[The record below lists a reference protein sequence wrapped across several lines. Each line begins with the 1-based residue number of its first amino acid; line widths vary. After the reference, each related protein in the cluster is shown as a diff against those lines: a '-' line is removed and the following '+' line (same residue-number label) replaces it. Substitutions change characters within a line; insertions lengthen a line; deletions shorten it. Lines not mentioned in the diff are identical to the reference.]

1 MTEITTDPP
10 AEAIDLH
17 PSEVL
22 MALIVTL
29 LAPMFLGVSAGD
41 ISLARLAALETVSA
55 YQARN
60 QADLIAIAQ
69 IIAYGLAAL
78 GSLSLSMDD
87 NISIPMALR
96 LRGNA
101 NALDRSAEHNRRALA
116 QTRPDAPAPQQP
128 SPADARYEAET
139 LANLEETK
147 RCVAAAQARLH
158 PPAPV
163 PAPAPTPAPV
173 LTLQDKQIQAAWA
186 SAMTDVAGEFTASIA
201 HLPPAERKEA
211 SRRAALLSGCAN
223 ELLSGNVPPRPKSGA
238 LDPFIRPNTPCP
250 NTP

>member
-1 MTEITTDPP
+1 MTEITTDQTT
-10 AEAIDLH
+10 ENIDLH
-17 PSEVL
+17 PAEAL

-29 LAPMFLGVSAGD
+29 LAPMFLGVTAGD
-41 ISLARLAALETVSA
+41 FSLARLAALETVSA

-87 NISIPMALR
+87 NTSLSMALR
-96 LRGNA
+96 LRSNA

-116 QTRPDAPAPQQP
+116 QTRPEAPALQQP
-128 SPADARYEAET
+128 SAADARYEAEV

-147 RCVAAAQARLH
+147 RCVAEAQARLH

-163 PAPAPTPAPV
+163 PAPAPTPPPV

-186 SAMTDVAGEFTASIA
+186 SAMTDVAGEFTASLA

-211 SRRAALLSGCAN
+211 SRRAALLSGCAS
-223 ELLSGNVPPRPKSGA
+223 ELLSGNVPPRPTPGA
-238 LDPFIRPNTPCP
+238 LGPFIRPNTPGP

>member
-1 MTEITTDPP
+1 MTEITTDQP
-10 AEAIDLH
+10 AELTDLH
-17 PSEVL
+17 PSEIL

-29 LAPMFLGVSAGD
+29 LAPMFLGVTAGD
-41 ISLARLAALETVSA
+41 ISLARLAALETVNA

-69 IIAYGLAAL
+69 IVAYGLAAL

-87 NISIPMALR
+87 NISLSMTLR
-96 LRGNA
+96 LRANA

-116 QTRPDAPAPQQP
+116 QTRPDAPAAQQP
-128 SPADARYEAET
+128 CPADAQYEAET
-139 LANLEETK
+139 LANLETTK
-147 RCVAAAQARLH
+147 NRVAQAQARLH
-158 PPAPV
+158 PV
-163 PAPAPTPAPV
+163 APAPTPAPV

-223 ELLSGNVPPRPKSGA
+223 ELLSGNVPPRLKPGA
-238 LDPFIRPNTPCP
+238 LDPFSRPNTP
-250 NTP
+250 

>member
-116 QTRPDAPAPQQP
+116 QTRSDAPAPQQP
-128 SPADARYEAET
+128 SPVDARYEAET

-147 RCVAAAQARLH
+147 TRVAAAQARLH
-158 PPAPV
+158 PV
-163 PAPAPTPAPV
+163 APAPTPVPV

-201 HLPPAERKEA
+201 HLPQAERKEA

-238 LDPFIRPNTPCP
+238 LDPFIRPNTP
-250 NTP
+250 

>member
-1 MTEITTDPP
+1 MTETTT
-10 AEAIDLH
+10 ENIDLH
-17 PSEVL
+17 PAEAL

-29 LAPMFLGVSAGD
+29 LAPMFLGVTAGD
-41 ISLARLAALETVSA
+41 FSLARLAALETVSA

-87 NISIPMALR
+87 NISLSMALR

-116 QTRPDAPAPQQP
+116 QTRPEAPALQQP
-128 SPADARYEAET
+128 SAADARYEAEVI
-139 LANLEETK
+139 ANLEETK
-147 RCVAAAQARLH
+147 RCVAEAQARLH
-158 PPAPV
+158 PPAPAPA

-186 SAMTDVAGEFTASIA
+186 SAMTDVAGEFTASVA

-223 ELLSGNVPPRPKSGA
+223 ELLSGNVPPRPKPGA
-238 LDPFIRPNTPCP
+238 LDPFIRPHTP
-250 NTP
+250 